1 MTTLFSFF
9 SILLLAVGYHLQSPD
24 GRLDVE
30 VKADGQQLSFLLT
43 QDRDTL
49 LAESGIGLTL
59 DDGSRIEASKVK
71 SARRRKVSETIDA
84 PFYRQSSFTME
95 GNELDLR
102 FKSGFGVVFRAYNE
116 GVAYRFYSSLSHTY
130 IINNEKAQYAFVD
143 NPTAWLSYST
153 NKEKPYAM
161 AFQNFYDETT
171 LSGAQQRPAFLPVT
185 VDCRKAKV
193 TLLESDV
200 EAYPGMFV
208 QSKEGSLNAEFAP
221 YPAEM
226 AYYPWRKMSYVKEGS
241 DHIAECSGTRIFPW
255 RILGVARDD
264 REMPVS
270 NLVYAL
276 ASQNRIGDTSWI
288 QTGKVAWDWWNDWNL
303 TGVPFKSG
311 INMDTYRYY
320 IDFASAHGIE
330 FVVLDEGWYEPA
342 AGDMLTVIPA
352 LNLEELI
359 QYAAERN
366 VRLVLWTVFNV
377 LDDQLEAACQKYSA
391 MGIAG
396 FKVDFLDRNDQT
408 AAEMAYRIA
417 GKCAQYHLTLDYHG
431 FYTPTGL
438 NRTFPNIINYE
449 SVFGMEEMKWS
460 PKEVDMPR
468 YDVTFPFIRLQSG
481 LVDYTPGAM
490 RNATRS
496 DWNAAYSTPM
506 SQGTRCHQLATYIV
520 YDSPFTML
528 CDAPTMY
535 QREEEYT
542 RFLCSLPTVFEHTQ
556 ILQGRLG
563 EYIVT
568 VREGKDGNWY
578 VGGLTNWE
586 ARDIDL
592 NFDFL
597 PKDQTFEAT
606 LYADGVNAHR
616 QAQDYQCR
624 TFKADATTSRTIHLA
639 PGGGFVL
646 RLDAR

>member
-1 MTTLFSFF
+1 
-9 SILLLAVGYHLQSPD
+9 
-24 GRLDVE
+24 
-30 VKADGQQLSFLLT
+30 
-43 QDRDTL
+43 
-49 LAESGIGLTL
+49 
-59 DDGSRIEASKVK
+59 
-71 SARRRKVSETIDA
+71 
-84 PFYRQSSFTME
+84 
-95 GNELDLR
+95 
-102 FKSGFGVVFRAYNE
+102 
-116 GVAYRFYSSLSHTY
+116 
-130 IINNEKAQYAFVD
+130 
-143 NPTAWLSYST
+143 
-153 NKEKPYAM
+153 M
-161 AFQNFYDETT
+161 AFQNYYDETS
-171 LSGAQQRPAFLPVT
+171 LSKAQQRPAFLPAT
-185 VDCRKAKV
+185 IDCGKAKV

-208 QSKEGSLNAEFAP
+208 QAKEGSLNAEFAS

-241 DHIAECSGTRIFPW
+241 DHIAECAGERTMPW
-255 RILGVARDD
+255 RIFGVTHDD

-276 ASQNRIGDTSWI
+276 AATNRIGDTSWI
-288 QTGKVAWDWWNDWNL
+288 RTGKVAWDWWNDWNL
-303 TGVPFKSG
+303 TGVSFESG

-330 FVVLDEGWYEPA
+330 FVVLDEGWYEPVT
-342 AGDMLTVIPA
+342 GDMLTVIPA

-359 QYAAERN
+359 RYAADRN
-366 VRLVLWTVFNV
+366 VKLVLWTVFNV
-377 LDDQLEAACQKYSA
+377 LDDQLEAACKKYSE

-408 AAEMAYRIA
+408 AVEMVYRIA
-417 GKCAQYHLTLDYHG
+417 EKCAQYHLTLDYHG
-431 FYTPTGL
+431 FYTPTGM

-460 PKEVDMPR
+460 PKEVDMPK
-468 YDVTFPFIRLQSG
+468 YDVTFPYIRLQSG

-490 RNATRS
+490 RNATKS

-520 YDSPFTML
+520 FDSPFTML

-535 QREEEYT
+535 QKEEEYT
-542 RFLCSLPTVFEHTQ
+542 RFLCSLPTVFEKTQ
-556 ILQGRLG
+556 IVQGELG

-568 VREGKDGNWY
+568 VREGRDGSWY

-592 NFDFL
+592 LFDFL
-597 PKDQTFEAT
+597 PAGQSFEAT

-616 QAQDYQCR
+616 QAQDYQVM
-624 TFKADATTSRTIHLA
+624 TFKADASSSQSIHLA

-646 RLDAR
+646 RLRIQ